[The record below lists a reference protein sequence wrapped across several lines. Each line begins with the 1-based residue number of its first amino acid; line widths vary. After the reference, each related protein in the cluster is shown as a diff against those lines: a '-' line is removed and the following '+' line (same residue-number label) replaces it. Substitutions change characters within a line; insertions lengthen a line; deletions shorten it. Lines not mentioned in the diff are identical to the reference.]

1 MVFSKVRISRLFQG
15 LGFVGFF
22 KVSDLLAFSKVQI
35 FRFFSRI
42 GSLGLFKSFGFV
54 GFLDGSFSW
63 LAKQTG

>member
-22 KVSDLLAFSKVQI
+22 KGLDLMVLLKDWFSQVFSIVSDWLVSWI
-35 FRFFSRI
+35 
-42 GSLGLFKSFGFV
+42 
-54 GFLDGSFSW
+54 GSFSW